1 MKYLLLLLLSFNANA
16 VVLNGSLASGA
27 SIAVDFNSSALALDS
42 FTGASITANINS
54 SATIVGVIKLQASN
68 DNIYP
73 SGITK
78 WVDVGSSSSAITADG
93 NVLWNISPA
102 FYKWIRVAWIN
113 TSGTAL
119 IDINYNVK
127 SNNAGEG
134 K

>member
-1 MKYLLLLLLSFNANA
+1 MKLLFLFLLSFHVNA
-16 VVLNGSLASGA
+16 VVLNGELASGA
-27 SIAVDFNSSALALDS
+27 SIAADFNSTPLALDS
-42 FTGASITANINS
+42 FTGASITATIKN
-54 SATIVGVIKLQASN
+54 AAAIVGVIKLQASN

-78 WVDVGSSSSAITADG
+78 WIDVGSSSSAITADG

-102 FYKWIRVAWIN
+102 FYKWLRVAWIS

-119 IDINYNVK
+119 LDVNYNVK